1 MIIIGLTG
9 GVGTGK
15 STVADIFKQLGA
27 VVMDADGIAHELMR
41 KGTPV
46 WRAVRRAF
54 GAGIS
59 SPTGQIDRKRLGALV
74 FNDPRKLAR
83 LCQIVHPAVRRRFRE
98 LTRAIGRTKRGATVV
113 WDIPL
118 LIEAGPIYKVDA
130 LVVVSAPFRVAA
142 RRLRD
147 RSGWSSTEVKKR
159 QSFQMPLKK
168 KERLADFVV
177 YNNGSLQATRRQ
189 VVHIW
194 NQIHKEGGVNGGR
207 KG

>member
-27 VVMDADGIAHELMR
+27 VIMDADGIAHELMR

-46 WRAVRRAF
+46 SRAVRRAF
-54 GAGIS
+54 GPGIANA
-59 SPTGQIDRKRLGALV
+59 TGQIDRKQLGALV

-98 LTRAIGRTKRGATVV
+98 LTRAVGRRKPGATVV

>member
-1 MIIIGLTG
+1 MIVIGLTG

-27 VVMDADGIAHELMR
+27 VVLDADAISHELMR

-46 WRAVRRAF
+46 WRSVRRAF
-54 GAGIS
+54 GREIL
-59 SPTGQIDRKRLGALV
+59 SPSGQIDRKRLGVLV
-74 FNDPRKLAR
+74 FSDPRKLAR

-98 LTRAIGRTKRGATVV
+98 LTRIIGRKKGTGVVV

-118 LIEAGPIYKVDA
+118 LIEAGPVYKVDA
-130 LVVVSAPFRVAA
+130 LVVVSAPFRTAA

-147 RSGWSSTEVKKR
+147 RSGWSSTEVQKR

-168 KERLADFVV
+168 KEKLADFVV
-177 YNNGSLQATRRQ
+177 RNNGSLAATRRQ

-194 NQIHKEGGVNGGR
+194 NQIHKESPAD
-207 KG
+207 K

>member
-130 LVVVSAPFRVAA
+130 LVVVSAPFQVAA

-177 YNNGSLQATRRQ
+177 YNNGSLTATRRQ

>member
-1 MIIIGLTG
+1 MIVIGLTG

-27 VVMDADGIAHELMR
+27 VVLDADGIAHELMR

-46 WRAVRRAF
+46 WRSVRRVF
-54 GAGIS
+54 GQEILG
-59 SPTGQIDRKRLGALV
+59 PNGQIDRKRLGAMV
-74 FNDPRKLAR
+74 FSDPKKLAR

-98 LTRAIGRTKRGATVV
+98 LTRIIGRKKAGSVVV

-118 LIEAGPIYKVDA
+118 LIEAGPVYKVDA
-130 LVVVSAPFRVAA
+130 LVVVSAPFRTAA

-147 RSGWSSTEVKKR
+147 RSGWSSTEVQKR

-168 KERLADFVV
+168 KERLADFVIR
-177 YNNGSLQATRRQ
+177 NNGSLAATRRQ

-194 NQIHKEGGVNGGR
+194 NQIHKGGVNGGR

>member
-15 STVADIFKQLGA
+15 STVAEIFKQLGA
-27 VVMDADGIAHELMR
+27 VVLDADGIAHELMR

-46 WRAVRRAF
+46 WRAVRSSF
-54 GAGIS
+54 GKEIL
-59 SPTGQIDRKRLGALV
+59 SPSGQIDRKRLGALV
-74 FNDPRKLAR
+74 FSDPKKLAR
-83 LCQIVHPAVRRRFRE
+83 LCQIVHPAVRRRFHK
-98 LTRAIGRTKRGATVV
+98 LTREIGRKKPGAMVV

-118 LIEAGPIYKVDA
+118 LLEAGPVYQVDA
-130 LVVVSAPFRVAA
+130 LVVVSAPFRVVAQ
-142 RRLRD
+142 RLRD

-159 QSFQMPLKK
+159 QSFQMPLRK

-177 YNNGSLQATRRQ
+177 RNGGSLAATRQQ

-194 NQIHKEGGVNGGR
+194 NQIYKGEKANGGR

>member
-27 VVMDADGIAHELMR
+27 VIMDADGIAHELMR

-46 WRAVRRAF
+46 WRSARRAF
-54 GAGIS
+54 GAGIATS
-59 SPTGQIDRKRLGALV
+59 TGQIDRKRLGALV

-98 LTRAIGRTKRGATVV
+98 LTCAIGRRKPGATVV

-159 QSFQMPLKK
+159 QSFQVPLKK

-177 YNNGSLQATRRQ
+177 YNNGSLTATRRQ